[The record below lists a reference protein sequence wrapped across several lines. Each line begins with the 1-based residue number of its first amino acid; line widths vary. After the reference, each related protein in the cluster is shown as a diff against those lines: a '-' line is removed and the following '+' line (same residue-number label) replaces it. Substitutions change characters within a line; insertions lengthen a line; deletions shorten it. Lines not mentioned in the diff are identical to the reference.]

1 MPLKPAVGIALAA
14 LVAGCLDDNWTYRPY
29 IPDAQL
35 PEDVVADSAYKDVP
49 QDEVVDVPHDVP
61 TDTPTPDVP
70 RTRTLTGAVGAAGV
84 WQSTRYRIVGGFDQ
98 PARVCNANRTRCVT
112 GGISP

>member
-35 PEDVVADSAYKDVP
+35 PEDVVA
-49 QDEVVDVPHDVP
+49 E
-61 TDTPTPDVP
+61 DVP
-70 RTRTLTGAVGAAGV
+70 RARTLTGAVGAAGV